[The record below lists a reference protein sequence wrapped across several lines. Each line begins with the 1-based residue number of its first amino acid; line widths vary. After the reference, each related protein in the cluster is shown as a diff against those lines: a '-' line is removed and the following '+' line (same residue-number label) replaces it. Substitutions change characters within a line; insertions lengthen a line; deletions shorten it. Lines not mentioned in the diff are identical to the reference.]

1 MELLIPTFVVIGLV
15 MAGMAV
21 GVIFRNKPLQGT
33 CGGLGNMRDELGMP
47 MCECGAAPGDSCA
60 TEDGNP
66 RDAVFS
72 PTAVPVATG
81 LAR

>member
-1 MELLIPTFVVIGLV
+1 MELLIPAFVIIGLV

-21 GVIFRNKPLQGT
+21 GVIFRNKPLLGT

-47 MCECGAAPGDSCA
+47 MCDCGAAPGDVCA

-66 RDAVFS
+66 GDAVFS
-72 PTAVPVATG
+72 PAAVPAVAG
-81 LAR
+81 VV